1 MLDVQMQLM
10 RGEIMKKEVIFI
22 CQWGRN
28 RRTAWSGTYLSILNG
43 LEKHYAVTEVPIKTP
58 FLSLVRQFL
67 EKRVKIFSHK
77 YQCKDIKK
85 ATPGIVGSL
94 SKGEVC
100 AFTFCELPFNKN
112 VHSYIYQDMCVD
124 YILNVILETP
134 ELKEHYSYQKVCRK
148 SLRER
153 NEAQK
158 KFYNECK
165 GIFTMGQWLADYL
178 ENSLGVDRKKIHCV
192 GAGIDIDVT
201 KINPQPKSNNRIL
214 FVGKAFFEAKGGYVL
229 AEAFKL
235 LREKYI
241 KDAELYIVGPEKNP
255 FEEEIEGLYFE
266 GLKNVEE
273 LFEYYNKCDIFVMP
287 SYIDAYG
294 KVFAEALSCGLP
306 CIARR
311 AFAMQDMIQE
321 GKNGYLIDN
330 DDIEVLARKMNDLL
344 TNEEI
349 KQYVRDHMKEYQE
362 MYSWDSVAKRM
373 ADVINRDEYM
383 IE

>member
-1 MLDVQMQLM
+1 
-10 RGEIMKKEVIFI
+10 MKKEIKFI

-43 LEKHYAVTEVPIKTP
+43 LEKHYAVTEIPIKTP
-58 FLSLVRQFL
+58 FLSRVYQIL

-85 ATPGIVGSL
+85 AAPDIVNSL
-94 SKGEVC
+94 SEGNIC
-100 AFTFCELPFNKN
+100 AFTFCEIPFKNN

-124 YILNVILETP
+124 YILNVILKTP
-134 ELKEHYSYQKVCRK
+134 ELKNHYSYKKVCKK
-148 SLRER
+148 SLQIR

-158 KFYNECK
+158 QFYGECK
-165 GIFTMGQWLADYL
+165 GIFTMGKWLADYL
-178 ENSLGVDRKKIHCV
+178 EKELGVNRNKIHCV
-192 GAGIDIDVT
+192 GAGIDIDVN
-201 KINPQPKSNNRIL
+201 KIAPQPKTNNKIL

-229 AEAFKL
+229 AEAFKV

-241 KDAELYIVGPEKNP
+241 KDAELYIVGPENNP
-255 FEEEIEGLYFE
+255 FEEAFEGLHFE
-266 GLKNVEE
+266 GLKNVDE

-311 AFAMQDMIQE
+311 AFAMQDMIE
-321 GKNGYLIDN
+321 DGKNGYLIDN
-330 DDIEVLARKMNDLL
+330 DDIESFAQKMRDLL
-344 TNEEI
+344 LNNDI
-349 KQYVRDHMKEYQE
+349 KQYVYSHMKDYQE
-362 MYSWDSVAKRM
+362 MYSWDAVAQRM
-373 ADVINRDEYM
+373 ADVINKDEYM
-383 IE
+383 HE